1 MLVEYRN
8 NYQKIALGLLSYV
21 PKIADYQDIHK
32 TLNWYLSQND
42 RRLFLWKNEVNNF
55 TGIIGIQFIE
65 NYVLLR
71 IIVMSAQENRLMD
84 KVRVLNALQD
94 LFSDKKILGTMENVD
109 LITQWEHIIN
119 NEEHTNE

>member
-55 TGIIGIQFIE
+55 TGIIGIQ
-65 NYVLLR
+65 L
-71 IIVMSAQENRLMD
+71 
-84 KVRVLNALQD
+84 
-94 LFSDKKILGTMENVD
+94 
-109 LITQWEHIIN
+109 
-119 NEEHTNE
+119 